1 MLLGKL
7 GIVDD
12 AITQRGNV
20 LNHITLMVITT
31 DAVDRRMDRIADSI
45 EISRLRAEYLRNRL
59 NQLQSKVRKLG

>member
-31 DAVDRRMDRIADSI
+31 DAIDRRMDRIADSI
-45 EISRLRAEYLRNRL
+45 ETSRLRAEYLRNRL
-59 NQLQSKVRKLG
+59 NQLQSKVRDLG

>member
-12 AITQRGNV
+12 SITQRGNV
-20 LNHITLMVITT
+20 LNHLTLMITNT

-45 EISRLRAEYLRNRL
+45 EISRQRAEYLRNRL
-59 NQLQSKVRKLG
+59 NQLQSKVRNLG

>member
-12 AITQRGNV
+12 SITQRGNV

-31 DAVDRRMDRIADSI
+31 DAIDRRMDRIADSI
-45 EISRLRAEYLRNRL
+45 ETSRLRAEYLRNRL

>member
-12 AITQRGNV
+12 SITQRGNV
-20 LNHITLMVITT
+20 LNHLTLMITNI

-45 EISRLRAEYLRNRL
+45 ETSRLRAEYLRNRL

>member
-31 DAVDRRMDRIADSI
+31 DAIDRRMDRIADSI
-45 EISRLRAEYLRNRL
+45 ETSRLRAEYLRNRL

>member
-45 EISRLRAEYLRNRL
+45 ETSRLRAEYLRNRL